1 LDYQIMADGTQ
12 HKDDV
17 LDRLARSPF
26 WNGLEPARLIP
37 LLESAG
43 LRTVASGEMLF
54 QQFHP
59 AKELF
64 LLQQGTA
71 MLSTASASR
80 TEMVHYGTIDWPDA
94 ALGWSGF
101 VPPQRY
107 GSTVTAR
114 TDLKLLA
121 WPHELLASLFYRD
134 PELAVRFFRL
144 VLGSVQRHFAGL
156 RRERVA
162 AASVLVAPPLPDER
176 TVRRPVVGRADNC
189 FRRSAFFSSFEE
201 EVVDE
206 LAGAAVLE
214 SWQPGERIVRQ
225 DESVDGLLLLAGGR
239 CNVFFEQEGTDERLL
254 PFRRVHRR
262 NGLIA
267 GVPDAAGGFVAEAG
281 VFAESHCWVYRLPAD
296 AIQTM
301 VAADPEFG
309 RAFQQRLLARLAGLI
324 GAVQVERDDR
334 HDDPEANVVANTVA
348 GARARLPVTSDLY
361 KVPHLLRH
369 RLTIGNAFAVL
380 RKVAETGRY
389 HERILAGRCNDLIG
403 DLAAENAF
411 YHEILAAVEQVISS
425 DETAKPSYVRKT
437 CDKAVDRAF
446 SFLDC
451 RVIGEEKLPSSSGN
465 VFILNH
471 LACPEYYELP
481 NHYHFSFDTAF
492 VSCIV
497 WRKYG
502 QSAIRVVRESP
513 DAEFGHN
520 LFYRRLGHVTVPT
533 IESGL
538 NDVDDEAFAALRREA
553 SEAFTRDGKA
563 ALAEGLNLI
572 ICPEGQSQPAELS
585 PARFH
590 TGAFRLA
597 IDAGRRIVPI
607 ALAGFHRRFKDGPL
621 VAIIGDPI
629 DVAHAM
635 RKRGSATVRE
645 FADAFREEFAVDV
658 AKAAE
663 IAAQPANLCHP
674 D

>member
-1 LDYQIMADGTQ
+1 MDDGMQ
-12 HKDDV
+12 YRDEA
-17 LDRLARSPF
+17 LDRLARLPLWGGLSPT
-26 WNGLEPARLIP
+26 RLIP

-43 LRTVASGEMLF
+43 LRTVASGETLF

-71 MLSTASASR
+71 MLSTASAAR
-80 TEMVHYGTIDWPDA
+80 TEMVHYGTVDWRDA

-101 VPPQRY
+101 LAPQRY
-107 GSTVTAR
+107 GSTVTAS
-114 TDLKLLA
+114 TDLALLA
-121 WPHELLASLFYRD
+121 WPHEHLAGLFYAD
-134 PELAVRFFRL
+134 PQLSVRFFRL
-144 VLGSVQRHFAGL
+144 VLGSVQRHLAGL
-156 RRERVA
+156 RQERVA
-162 AASVLVAPPLPDER
+162 RASLLVEPPRADER
-176 TVRRPVVGRADNC
+176 TLRRPTVGRADNC
-189 FRRSAFFSSFEE
+189 FRRSVFFSTFEE

-206 LAGAAVLE
+206 LADSAVLE
-214 SWQPGERIVRQ
+214 SWQPGARIVRQ
-225 DESVDGLLLLAGGR
+225 DEPVDGLLLLASGR
-239 CNVFFEQEGTDERLL
+239 CNIFFEQGGEGGRVL
-254 PFRRVHRR
+254 PFRRVHQH

-267 GVPDAAGGFVAEAG
+267 GVADGAGGFLAEAS
-281 VFAESHCWVYRLPAD
+281 VFAETHCWVYRLPAD
-296 AIQTM
+296 AIHATI
-301 VAADPEFG
+301 AADPEFG
-309 RAFQQRLLARLAGLI
+309 RSFQQRLLARLAGLI

-348 GARARLPVTSDLY
+348 SARARLPVTSDLY

-380 RKVAETGRY
+380 KKVAETGRY
-389 HERILAGRCNDLIG
+389 HERILAGRCNDLIS

-411 YHEILAAVEQVISS
+411 YQEILAAVEQVISS
-425 DETAKPSYVRKT
+425 DETAKPSYVRKA

-497 WRKYG
+497 WRKYE

-520 LFYRRLGHVTVPT
+520 LFYRRLGHITVPT
-533 IESGL
+533 LESGL
-538 NDVDDEAFAALRREA
+538 EHIDDAAFAALRREA
-553 SEAFTRDGKA
+553 SEAFTRQGKA
-563 ALAEGLNLI
+563 ALAEDINLI

-597 IDAGRRIVPI
+597 IEAGRRVVPV

-621 VAIIGDPI
+621 VAIIGDPV

-635 RKRGSATVRE
+635 RKRGFASVRE
-645 FADAFREEFAVDV
+645 FADAFRDEFAADV
-658 AKAAE
+658 ARAAE
-663 IAAQPANLCHP
+663 IAAQPARLRHP

>member
-1 LDYQIMADGTQ
+1 MADGTQ
-12 HKDDV
+12 LRDEV
-17 LDRLARSPF
+17 LDRLARSPC
-26 WNGLEPARLIP
+26 WDGLSPARMIP

-43 LRTVASGEMLF
+43 LRTVASGEILF

-71 MLSTASASR
+71 ILSTASASR
-80 TEMVHYGTIDWPDA
+80 TEMVHYGTIDWRDA

-101 VPPQRY
+101 LAPQRY

-114 TDLKLLA
+114 TDLTLLA
-121 WPHELLASLFYRD
+121 WPHDRLAALFYAD
-134 PELAVRFFRL
+134 PELSVRFFGL
-144 VLGSVQRHFAGL
+144 VLGSVQRHLAGL
-156 RRERVA
+156 RQARVA
-162 AASVLVAPPLPDER
+162 AASLLVEPPGPGER
-176 TVRRPVVGRADNC
+176 EVRRPVVGRAENC
-189 FRRSAFFSSFEE
+189 FRRSLFFSSFEE

-206 LAGAAVLE
+206 LANAAILE

-225 DESVDGLLLLAGGR
+225 DESVDGLLLLASGR
-239 CNVFFEQEGTDERLL
+239 CNVFFEQDGNDEHLL
-254 PFRRVHRR
+254 PFRRVRQR

-267 GVPDAAGGFVAEAG
+267 GVANGAGGFVAEAS
-281 VFAESHCWVYRLPAD
+281 VFAETHCWVYRLPGDVIHSMMAL
-296 AIQTM
+296 
-301 VAADPEFG
+301 DPEFG
-309 RAFQQRLLARLAGLI
+309 RSFQQRLLARLAGLI

-348 GARARLPVTSDLY
+348 SARARLPVTSDLY

-369 RLTIGNAFAVL
+369 RLTISNAFAVL
-380 RKVAETGRY
+380 KKVAETGRY
-389 HERILAGRCNDLIG
+389 HERILAGRCNDLIS

-411 YHEILAAVEQVISS
+411 YHEILQAVEQVISS
-425 DETAKPSYVRKT
+425 DETANPAYVRKA
-437 CDKAVDRAF
+437 CDRAVDHAF

-451 RVIGEEKLPSSSGN
+451 RVLGEDRLPASSGN

-492 VSCIV
+492 VSCIL
-497 WRKYG
+497 WRRYG

-513 DAEFGHN
+513 DAEFGHS
-520 LFYRRLGHVTVPT
+520 LFYRRLGHITVPT
-533 IESGL
+533 VESGL
-538 NDVDDEAFAALRREA
+538 ENLSNEEFATLRRGA
-553 SEAFTRDGKA
+553 GEAFTRQGKA
-563 ALAEGLNLI
+563 ALADGLNLV

-597 IDAGRRIVPI
+597 IDAGRRVVPV

-621 VAIIGDPI
+621 VAIIGNPI
-629 DVAHAM
+629 DIAHSM
-635 RKRGSATVRE
+635 RKRGFATVRE
-645 FADAFREEFAVDV
+645 FADAFRDEFADDV
-658 AKAAE
+658 ARAAGIAAE
-663 IAAQPANLCHP
+663 PARLRHP